1 MSTALNT
8 IRASIDAIDDEIA
21 SLLLKRQEWVH
32 QVGEL
37 KKKSG
42 DTGSFIRPD
51 REATMIRNII
61 EKFRRSDFHP
71 AAAAQLWRI
80 IIGAALALESP
91 LSTSVCSRHPAA
103 LTLVREFFGN
113 FIPATLREDEEKIIT
128 DCLASP
134 HTIGVISTH
143 DAHTERPWWAILAQH
158 TQVKVFAKLPFVV
171 LPEDSISSDV
181 YLIGQVTPAETSE
194 DETLIVTPDGKLEI
208 KKGFHPDAEGFIGT
222 YAVPVLIG

>member
-1 MSTALNT
+1 MSVALNEL
-8 IRASIDAIDDEIA
+8 RASIDATDTEIA
-21 SLLLKRQEWVH
+21 KLLLKRQEFVH

-51 REATMIRNII
+51 REATMIRGII
-61 EKFRRSDFHP
+61 KKFKGSEFHP

-91 LSTSVCSRHPAA
+91 LAVSVCSRHPAA

-134 HTIGVISTH
+134 HTIGVISPH
-143 DAHTERPWWAILAQH
+143 DAQAKRPWWAILAQH
-158 TQVKVFAKLPFVV
+158 PQLKVFAKLPFVV

-208 KKGFHPDAEGFIGT
+208 KKGFHLDAEGAIGA
-222 YAVPVLIG
+222 YAVPITLG